1 MSHINNAPTP
11 DIQTIKECLK
21 YNRKDGTLIWRT
33 RPRHHFK
40 DKNIWTRFNTL
51 YAGKVAGTLQNEG
64 YLHVQINHKKI
75 LAHRIVWLLLKGRWP
90 KKLIDHA
97 DGDGTNNRAN
107 NIREADVYQNR
118 MNSVSKVN
126 ASGYKNVY
134 AHSSGKWVAMIKHR
148 GRHIYGGLFDSAE
161 EAAKKAK
168 ELRIKFHGKFANHAF
183 LKK

>member
-11 DIQTIKECLK
+11 DIQIIKESLK
-21 YNRKDGTLIWRT
+21 YNRADGTLIWRV

-40 DKNIWTRFNTL
+40 DKHIWTRFNTL

-75 LAHRIVWLLLKGRWP
+75 LAHRIAWLLLKGRWP

-97 DGDGTNNRAN
+97 DGDGTNNCAN
-107 NIREADVYQNR
+107 NIREADTYENC
-118 MNSVSKVN
+118 MNAVSRVN
-126 ASGYKNVY
+126 ASGFKNVHR
-134 AHSSGKWVAMIKHR
+134 HSCGKWVVTIKHR
-148 GRHIYGGLFDSAE
+148 GQTIYGGLHNSVE
-161 EAAKKAK
+161 KAAKKAK
-168 ELRIKFHGKFANHAF
+168 ELRDKHHGKFANHAF